1 MDGMPLV
8 SGIHRRGVT
17 MRRAV
22 LNRCL
27 RLYEPDST
35 TQVSRGLKCS

>member
-1 MDGMPLV
+1 MPLF
-8 SGIHRRGVT
+8 SGIHARGVT

-35 TQVSRGLKCS
+35 TQGLARGLKCS